1 MTTFIEVLPLA
12 ITMMAGPQIIS
23 AVLLIT
29 GKHPKT
35 SSLAFV
41 AAVAL
46 TASIG
51 TLGLL
56 GIANSLGIES
66 KAPDSQP
73 SSIVVFVQTAL
84 IGLLIVMAIK
94 TYLTRSTTEKPKWMG
109 TLQKAGP
116 GESFRLGMTLIATMP
131 SDIVIMITVAVHLAA
146 AGAPFVDALPFI
158 FTTALIAAL
167 PLIVFVIFQRRAATA
182 MPKVRQW
189 MDGNSWLIQ
198 IAVCLIFIFL
208 LWK

>member
-1 MTTFIEVLPLA
+1 
-12 ITMMAGPQIIS
+12 MMAGPQIIS

-46 TASIG
+46 TTSIG
-51 TLGLL
+51 TLSLLVIANAL
-56 GIANSLGIES
+56 GIAS

-73 SSIVVFVQTAL
+73 SAIAVYVQTAL
-84 IGLLIVMAIK
+84 IGLLFVLAIK
-94 TYLTRSTTEKPKWMG
+94 SYLTRSTTKKPMWMG
-109 TLQKAGP
+109 SLQEAEPRRAFK
-116 GESFRLGMTLIATMP
+116 LGMTLIATMP
-131 SDIVIMITVAVHLAA
+131 SDIVIMTTVALHLAA
-146 AGAPFVDALPFI
+146 AGSSLLDALPFI
-158 FTTALIAAL
+158 FTTALIAAS
-167 PLIVFVIFQRRAATA
+167 PLIVYSVFHKRASMA

-189 MDGNSWLIQ
+189 MDNNSWLIQ
-198 IAVCLIFIFL
+198 IVVYLIFIVL